1 MSDISELSFEAAFEE
16 LETIVDRLESGQLTL
31 DASVSLF
38 ERGRQLA
45 AHCQAILDNA
55 ELRVTQIDENSLSN
69 GE

>member
-16 LETIVDRLESGQLTL
+16 LEGIVERLESGQLTL

-38 ERGRQLA
+38 ERGRLLA

-55 ELRVTQIDENSLSN
+55 ELRVSQIDENSLQN